1 MIESVRC
8 DLNKTY
14 KVKDNILTLNISDE
28 VYRNS
33 NRIDNLPFHNDVI
46 EAFVLA
52 RPNRID

>member
-1 MIESVRC
+1 MTESVRC

-14 KVKDNILTLNISDE
+14 EVKDNILTLTIFDE

-33 NRIDNLPFHNDVI
+33 NRIDNLLFHNDVI

-52 RPNRID
+52 RPDKID